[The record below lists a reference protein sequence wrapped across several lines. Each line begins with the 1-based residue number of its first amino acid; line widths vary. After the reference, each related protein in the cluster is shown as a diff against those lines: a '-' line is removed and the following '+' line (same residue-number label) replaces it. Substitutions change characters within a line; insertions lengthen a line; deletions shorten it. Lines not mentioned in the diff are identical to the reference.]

1 VVAKASDGVGFIA
14 SRIDKTLVKKV
25 RGMIPV
31 AQHKVLGIEA
41 PKKPARAA

>member
-14 SRIDKTLVKKV
+14 TRLDKGLIAKV

-41 PKKPARAA
+41 PKTAARAA